1 MKPTPRILACALA
14 CALSTGA
21 VAALDVSGFDKSANP
36 CTDFYDYVNGPW
48 LKTATIP
55 GDRTS
60 WGPWTELVIRNEKV
74 LLGALDELSKKPQ
87 GNAPGWQRKVV
98 DFYRSGMDLEAIERA
113 GLKPLEPYFARA
125 RSVQGAQDLA
135 DALAMLHAAGIGA
148 GFGTDVEADRKDS
161 AHYLLD
167 IAQGGL
173 GLPDRDYY
181 FRDDEKSRAQREAY
195 VKHVAKMLE
204 LAGADAA
211 SAARDAGTI
220 LDLETALAK
229 ASMTAV
235 ERRDE
240 EKTYNKMTRAQLVES
255 APGFPWDLYFKS
267 LGAGHAKSMN
277 VEQPAFM
284 QAFAELAARRPAAD
298 WAAYLRWHILR
309 AAAPAL
315 PEAFNNENF
324 EFEER
329 VLRGTKAPP
338 ARARHVVNVM
348 GGRYGADRVGQG
360 IGHIFVDRAF
370 TPEAKTRATQ
380 LVRNVKAALRDRI
393 VHSDWMTEPTR
404 KLALEKLDRMQSVV
418 GYPDKWR
425 DLSDAK
431 VGDYPFVENWLRGNA
446 FDHRRDMHRIG
457 GPVDRANWL
466 MGQYI
471 VNAYYDQ
478 HLNQIVLPAAILQ
491 PPFFDA
497 KADDAVNYGAIG
509 MVIGHEITHGF
520 DDRGRLFDAHG
531 NMRDWWTP
539 EDAKQYTA
547 RAERVVSQYN
557 AFKVDDIQVNGKLTL
572 SENIADQG
580 GLAIAYAAMEK
591 AIARK
596 NPGKIDGYTPEQR
609 FFLSYAEAWRT
620 KQRPEIERLYLRIDG
635 HSLPRFRVQ
644 GPLQQSSEFAKA
656 FSCEPSKTLISESE
670 RANIW

>member
-1 MKPTPRILACALA
+1 MNPLPRLLACAMACALA
-14 CALSTGA
+14 TSAA
-21 VAALDVSGFDKSANP
+21 AALDVSEFDKSVDP
-36 CTDFYDYVNGPW
+36 CTDFYDFVNGRW
-48 LKTATIP
+48 IQSATIP
-55 GDRTS
+55 ADRS
-60 WGPWTELVIRNEKV
+60 AWGPWTELVVRNEKV
-74 LLGALDELSKKPQ
+74 LLGAFDEMSRGPA
-87 GNAPGWQRKVV
+87 APAGTWQRKVV
-98 DFYRSGMDLEAIERA
+98 DFYRSGMDRAAIERA
-113 GLKPLEPYFARA
+113 GLTPLEPYFARA
-125 RSVQGAQDLA
+125 RSVRGVQDLA
-135 DALAMLHAAGIGA
+135 DALAMMHAAGIGG
-148 GFGTDVEADRKDS
+148 GFAIDVEADRKDS

-167 IAQGGL
+167 VAQGGL

-195 VKHVAKMLE
+195 AKHVAKMLE
-204 LAGADAA
+204 LAGSDANTAERDAA
-211 SAARDAGTI
+211 TV

-240 EKTYNKMTRAQLVES
+240 EKTYNKMTRAALSGS
-255 APGFPWDLYFKS
+255 APGFPWDRYFRA
-267 LGAGHAKSMN
+267 LGAAHAKALN

-298 WAAYLRWHILR
+298 WAVYLRWHILR
-309 AAAPAL
+309 ATAEAL
-315 PEAFNNENF
+315 PEAFNHERF

-329 VLRGTKAPP
+329 VLRGTKEPP
-338 ARARHVVNVM
+338 ARARHVLTVI
-348 GGRYGADRVGQG
+348 GGRYGASRLGQAVG
-360 IGHIFVDRAF
+360 HVYVDHAF
-370 TPEAKTRATQ
+370 TPQAKARATE

-393 VHSDWMTEPTR
+393 EASDWMTDATR

-418 GYPDKWR
+418 GYPDHWR
-425 DLSDAK
+425 DMSDAK

-446 FDHRRDMHRIG
+446 FDHRRDMRRIG
-457 GPVDRANWL
+457 APVDRTNWL

-520 DDRGRLFDAHG
+520 DDRGRLFDARG

-539 EDAKQYTA
+539 EDARQYTA
-547 RAERVVSQYN
+547 RAERVVAQYS

-580 GLAIAYAAMEK
+580 GLAIAYSALEK
-591 AIARK
+591 ALAGK
-596 NPGKIDGYTPEQR
+596 NPGRIDGFTPQQR
-609 FFLSYAEAWRT
+609 FFLSYAEGWRT

-644 GPLQQSSEFAKA
+644 GPLQQSPEFARA
-656 FSCEPSKTLISESE
+656 FSCEPSKTLISESQ